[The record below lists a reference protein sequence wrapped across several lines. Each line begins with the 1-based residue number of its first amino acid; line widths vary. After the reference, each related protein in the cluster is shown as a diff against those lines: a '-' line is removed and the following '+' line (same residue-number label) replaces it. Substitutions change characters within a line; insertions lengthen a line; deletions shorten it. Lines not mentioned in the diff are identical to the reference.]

1 MYIII
6 QAHDFGNFF
15 IIYGNCCFLVENSGN
30 VFDTFCVTDVDMTD
44 NALCKMI
51 LNESLQMNIH
61 NTISQRLNLFSMK
74 LNWHCLIILDK
85 NLTANGYRNSINTH
99 IK

>member
-1 MYIII
+1 
-6 QAHDFGNFF
+6 
-15 IIYGNCCFLVENSGN
+15 VENSGN

-61 NTISQRLNLFSMK
+61 NTISQRQKFVLHEIELALSHNFGYKFNSK
-74 LNWHCLIILDK
+74 CLP
-85 NLTANGYRNSINTH
+85 
-99 IK
+99 

>member
-6 QAHDFGNFF
+6 QARDFGNFF

-44 NALCKMI
+44 NALCKTI
-51 LNESLQMNIH
+51 LNESMQMNIH
-61 NTISQRLNLFSMK
+61 NTISQRQKFVLHEIELALSHNF
-74 LNWHCLIILDK
+74 
-85 NLTANGYRNSINTH
+85 G
-99 IK
+99 